1 MSGTAGRAG
10 QGRSTDIGAKGCG
23 SIGQDRAMPGGE
35 IMFQK
40 INLIR
45 VGLSKMDIVLTVL
58 ICVTISALYAAF
70 LT

>member
-1 MSGTAGRAG
+1 
-10 QGRSTDIGAKGCG
+10 
-23 SIGQDRAMPGGE
+23 MPGGE

-45 VGLSKMDIVLTVL
+45 VGLSKTDIVLTVL

>member
-1 MSGTAGRAG
+1 MSGTAGPTGQRAALALT
-10 QGRSTDIGAKGCG
+10 RKAADPV
-23 SIGQDRAMPGGE
+23 GQDGAVPGGE

-40 INLIR
+40 INLMW

-58 ICVTISALYAAF
+58 LCVTIGVLYAAF

>member
-1 MSGTAGRAG
+1 VGQQDRAG
-10 QGRSTDIGAKGCG
+10 QHAAPALARKTADLSARIAPCPGR
-23 SIGQDRAMPGGE
+23 E

-45 VGLSKMDIVLTVL
+45 VGLSKMDIVLTL
-58 ICVTISALYAAF
+58 LMCVTISALYAAF

>member
-1 MSGTAGRAG
+1 
-10 QGRSTDIGAKGCG
+10 
-23 SIGQDRAMPGGE
+23 MPGGE
-35 IMFQK
+35 IMLQK

-58 ICVTISALYAAF
+58 ICVTVSALYAAY

>member
-1 MSGTAGRAG
+1 MS
-10 QGRSTDIGAKGCG
+10 
-23 SIGQDRAMPGGE
+23 GGE

-58 ICVTISALYAAF
+58 LCVTISALYAAF
-70 LT
+70 PT